1 MGTLG
6 TLKMVSQMSVRCWEK
21 VEEIFSLYEQVEI
34 KGQKAPKNQLGLPDC
49 KKSNWQFLHN
59 LAEQQ
64 QYQLLSDLADK
75 QLSFKEAEV
84 QARQMKKEA
93 KVWFHVV
100 LCVMHVFASGYQCF
114 SLMGQARSSNR

>member
-1 MGTLG
+1 MQLLDKAEQRKAMGTLG
-6 TLKMVSQMSVRCWEK
+6 TLKMISQMSVRCWEK
-21 VEEIFSLYEQVEI
+21 VEEIFSLYEQVEV

-64 QYQLLSDLADK
+64 QYQILTDLADK

-84 QARQMKKEA
+84 KARQMKKEA
-93 KVWFHVV
+93 KV
-100 LCVMHVFASGYQCF
+100 
-114 SLMGQARSSNR
+114 